1 MDVVE
6 FLLERIKE
14 DEKAA
19 QKLLGDRSVSQS
31 GRWYEHRLLRECEA
45 KRRLISVI
53 ESARQAGLASIV
65 ASVPGESLWM
75 PEAIAWTALALNA
88 LALPYSDHPDFQ
100 TSWRLTE

>member
-6 FLLERIKE
+6 FLFERIKE

-45 KRRLISVI
+45 KRRLIRVI
-53 ESARQAGLASIV
+53 ESARQASLARIV
-65 ASVPGESLWM
+65 ASSPGETVGM
-75 PEAIAWTALALNA
+75 TEAIAWTALALHA
-88 LALPYSDHPDFQ
+88 LAFPYSDHPDFQ
-100 TSWRLTE
+100 EGWRLTE